1 MAIHIFAMVCVA
13 PAGEFLKHAPRSLAS
28 FSMYV
33 DDIIMIFATEK
44 CQRDAEGR
52 ACVVSEAVQGT
63 ETIVDLL
70 QRKALLPI
78 AKAKG
83 KVLAS
88 AEEPGRQV
96 ARKLR
101 NLGFRYQSGS
111 QALGVDWGG
120 GQAVKYKGCR
130 ERLRKASAKVKRLVV
145 IRRGRGRTLMASRAL
160 AAGSARYGTKVVG
173 LPDRLLAVTRTKVRT
188 GTTTRAGG
196 SSLTLDLHLQR
207 GREVDP
213 TYMANTEPIVQWARE
228 VYGASKPRQERLADA
243 WRASVGRVGLAQD
256 PWKTITGPAGAVIAT
271 MDRVGW
277 RLASWRHV
285 HTSTGTSIDLQRTAP
300 SEVKRR
306 VIEATRQALL
316 GQVNVPEDIGGE
328 LKSGIWLEPIR
339 KVVLGKE
346 AALGGCTRSV
356 AVGGQWP
363 QARLH
368 AVGYS
373 PIKLCQACGEG

>member
-196 SSLTLDLHLQR
+196 SSLTLDLQLQR

-228 VYGASKPRQERLADA
+228 VYGASKPRQ
-243 WRASVGRVGLAQD
+243 
-256 PWKTITGPAGAVIAT
+256 
-271 MDRVGW
+271 
-277 RLASWRHV
+277 
-285 HTSTGTSIDLQRTAP
+285 
-300 SEVKRR
+300 
-306 VIEATRQALL
+306 
-316 GQVNVPEDIGGE
+316 
-328 LKSGIWLEPIR
+328 
-339 KVVLGKE
+339 
-346 AALGGCTRSV
+346 
-356 AVGGQWP
+356 
-363 QARLH
+363 
-368 AVGYS
+368 
-373 PIKLCQACGEG
+373 